1 MDVRFMRE
9 YVTSRYPSSTSWA
22 NKVRSMKDNQV
33 IAIYYRMIRSN
44 QEPKQEKK
52 IKLQPPEKYHQMT
65 LEEVIPAKSVEVKN
79 ESPKVKAMEFH
90 QITME
95 EYLKSLQ

>member
-1 MDVRFMRE
+1 MDVRYMRE
-9 YVTSRYPSSTSWA
+9 FLMGRYPNSDKIR
-22 NKVRSMKDNQV
+22 NMKDNQI
-33 IAIYYRMIRSN
+33 IAVYYRVINSD
-44 QEPKQEKK
+44 QKPKQEKK
-52 IKLQPPEKYHQMT
+52 IKLQPPEKYHQIT
-65 LEEVIPAKSVEVKN
+65 LEEVIPTKPVEVKN